1 MTGATEAIGA
11 PALAP
16 RRPVVMRHRVRG
28 KVLVLLCVLYA
39 ISYVDRVNIS
49 TAAPYIQSDLGL
61 SSAQLGLALS
71 AFSIPYAFLQVAG
84 GWIGDRIGARRTLAW
99 LSGVWAIAT
108 VLTGAA
114 GGLGALF
121 AARLLLGLGESA
133 AFPTATTAMSRWLPA
148 QLRGTGQ
155 GLVHAASRL
164 GNALAPLLVG
174 ALIAVSTWR
183 TSFFLIGGVSVV
195 WAVVWAL
202 YYRDAP
208 RDHTGVGE
216 LELSELTRGQA
227 AGDRRTGTPWRQI
240 VPALLPVAF
249 VDFCYGWLLWVY
261 ITWLPT
267 VFKDS
272 FGLAL
277 GKFALYTSLVLL
289 AGVAGD
295 LVGGHL
301 ADVLVRRCRSMRTA
315 RRIPLLVGL
324 VGSIV
329 ALLPALF
336 LHSLVSVTL
345 SLAAAFFLLE
355 LTNSTLWA
363 VPMDVV
369 PEHAGAASGFMNTGF
384 GLAGVLSPIVFGVL
398 LDATGGNWRVPLL
411 LSVGLLAAGALVTL
425 KIDPRRLVARE
436 PAVAEPGAG

>member
-1 MTGATEAIGA
+1 
-11 PALAP
+11 
-16 RRPVVMRHRVRG
+16 
-28 KVLVLLCVLYA
+28 VLYA

-49 TAAPYIQSDLGL
+49 TAAPSIQADLGL
-61 SSAQLGLALS
+61 SDAQLGLVLS

-84 GWIGDRIGARRTLAW
+84 GWLGDRLGARRTLSW
-99 LSGVWAIAT
+99 LSGLWAAAT
-108 VLTGAA
+108 VATGAA
-114 GGLGALF
+114 TGLGSLF
-121 AARLLLGLGESA
+121 GARLLLGLGESA
-133 AFPTATTAMSRWLPA
+133 AFPTATSAMSRWLPA

-174 ALIAVSTWR
+174 GLIALTTWR
-183 TSFFLIGGVSVV
+183 TSFFLLGALSLV

-202 YYRDAP
+202 YYRDRP

-216 LELSELTRGQA
+216 VELAELTRGQA
-227 AGDRRTGTPWRQI
+227 AGERSAGTPWRAV

-267 VFKDS
+267 VFKNS

-295 LVGGHL
+295 LVGGWL

-315 RRIPLLVGL
+315 RRLPLLVGL
-324 VGSIV
+324 VGSIA
-329 ALLPALF
+329 ALLPAL
-336 LHSLVSVTL
+336 LVHSLATVTV

-369 PEHAGAASGFMNTGF
+369 PEHAGAASGFMNTGY
-384 GLAGVLSPIVFGVL
+384 GLAGVLSPLVFGVL

-411 LSVGLLAAGALVTL
+411 LSAGLLAAGALVTL
-425 KIDPRRLVARE
+425 RIDPRRLVVRE
-436 PAVAEPGAG
+436 GAAAAAAD

>member
-1 MTGATEAIGA
+1 
-11 PALAP
+11 
-16 RRPVVMRHRVRG
+16 MRHRVRG

-49 TAAPYIQSDLGL
+49 TAAPSIQADLGL
-61 SSAQLGLALS
+61 SDAQLGLVLS

-84 GWIGDRIGARRTLAW
+84 GWLGDRLGARRTLSW
-99 LSGVWAIAT
+99 LSGLWAAAT
-108 VLTGAA
+108 VATGAA
-114 GGLGALF
+114 TGLGSLF
-121 AARLLLGLGESA
+121 GARLLLGLGESA
-133 AFPTATTAMSRWLPA
+133 AFPTATSAMSRWLPA

-174 ALIAVSTWR
+174 GLIALTTWR
-183 TSFFLIGGVSVV
+183 TSFFLLGALSLV

-202 YYRDAP
+202 YYRDRP

-216 LELSELTRGQA
+216 VELAELTRGQA
-227 AGDRRTGTPWRQI
+227 AGERSAGTPWRAV
-240 VPALLPVAF
+240 VPVLLPVAF

-267 VFKDS
+267 VFKNS

-277 GKFALYTSLVLL
+277 GTFALYTSLVLL

-295 LVGGHL
+295 LVGGWL

-315 RRIPLLVGL
+315 RRLPLLVGL
-324 VGSIV
+324 AGSIA
-329 ALLPALF
+329 ALLPAL
-336 LHSLVSVTL
+336 LVHSLATVTV

-369 PEHAGAASGFMNTGF
+369 PEHAGAASGFMNTGY
-384 GLAGVLSPIVFGVL
+384 GLAGVLSPLVFGVL

-411 LSVGLLAAGALVTL
+411 LSAGLLAAGALVTL
-425 KIDPRRLVARE
+425 RIDPRRLVVRE
-436 PAVAEPGAG
+436 GAAAAAAD

>member
-1 MTGATEAIGA
+1 
-11 PALAP
+11 
-16 RRPVVMRHRVRG
+16 V
-28 KVLVLLCVLYA
+28 
-39 ISYVDRVNIS
+39 
-49 TAAPYIQSDLGL
+49 
-61 SSAQLGLALS
+61 
-71 AFSIPYAFLQVAG
+71 FG
-84 GWIGDRIGARRTLAW
+84 GWIGDRIGARRTLSW
-99 LSGVWAIAT
+99 LSGVWAAATIA
-108 VLTGAA
+108 TGAA

-121 AARLLLGLGESA
+121 GARLLLGFGESA

-174 ALIAVSTWR
+174 ALIAVSSWR
-183 TSFFLIGGVSVV
+183 TSFFVLGAVSVV
-195 WAVVWAL
+195 WAVVWAV

-208 RDHTGVGE
+208 REHTGVGE
-216 LELSELTRGQA
+216 VELSELARGQA
-227 AGDRRTGTPWRQI
+227 AGDRRGGTPWRQI

-267 VFKDS
+267 VFKNS

-324 VGSIV
+324 AGSIV

-336 LHSLVSVTL
+336 VHSLVVVTV
-345 SLAAAFFLLE
+345 SLACAFFLLE

-384 GLAGVLSPIVFGVL
+384 GLAGVLSPLVFGVL
-398 LDATGGNWRVPLL
+398 LDATGGEWRVPLL

-425 KIDPRRLVARE
+425 RIDPRRLVTREAAE
-436 PAVAEPGAG
+436 PA

>member
-1 MTGATEAIGA
+1 
-11 PALAP
+11 
-16 RRPVVMRHRVRG
+16 
-28 KVLVLLCVLYA
+28 
-39 ISYVDRVNIS
+39 VNIS
-49 TAAPYIQSDLGL
+49 TAAPSIQADLGL
-61 SSAQLGLALS
+61 SDAQLGLVLS

-84 GWIGDRIGARRTLAW
+84 GWLGDRLGARRTLSW
-99 LSGVWAIAT
+99 LSGVWAAAT
-108 VLTGAA
+108 VATGAA
-114 GGLGALF
+114 TGLGSLF
-121 AARLLLGLGESA
+121 GARLLLGLGESA
-133 AFPTATTAMSRWLPA
+133 AFPTATTAMSRWLPR

-174 ALIAVSTWR
+174 ALIAATTWR
-183 TSFFLIGGVSVV
+183 TSFFLVGVLSLV
-195 WAVVWAL
+195 WAVVWAV

-208 RDHTGVGE
+208 REHTGVGAVE
-216 LELSELTRGQA
+216 LDELARGQA
-227 AGDRRTGTPWRQI
+227 AGKRTSRTPWRAI

-267 VFKDS
+267 VFEQS

-277 GKFALYTSLVLL
+277 GTFALYTSLVLL

-315 RRIPLLVGL
+315 RRLPLLAGL
-324 VGSIV
+324 VGSV
-329 ALLPALF
+329 LALLPALL
-336 LHSLVSVTL
+336 LHSLVSVTV

-363 VPMDVV
+363 IPMDVV
-369 PEHAGAASGFMNTGF
+369 PEHAGAASGFMNTGY
-384 GLAGVLSPIVFGVL
+384 GLAGVLSPLVFGVL
-398 LDATGGNWRVPLL
+398 LDATDGNWRVPLL
-411 LSVGLLAAGALVTL
+411 VSVGLLVAGALVTL
-425 KIDPRRLVARE
+425 RIDPRRLATRGATAPE
-436 PAVAEPGAG
+436 PV

>member
-1 MTGATEAIGA
+1 VTGATEAISAA
-11 PALAP
+11 PTVVP

-49 TAAPYIQSDLGL
+49 TAAPSIQADLGL
-61 SSAQLGLALS
+61 SSAQLGLVLS

-84 GWIGDRIGARRTLAW
+84 GWLGDRVGARRTLAW
-99 LSGVWAIAT
+99 LSGVWAAAT
-108 VLTGAA
+108 VASGAA
-114 GGLGALF
+114 TGLGSLF
-121 AARLLLGLGESA
+121 GARLLLGLGESA

-183 TSFFLIGGVSVV
+183 TSFFVLGGVSVV
-195 WAVVWAL
+195 WAVVWAV

-208 RDHTGVGE
+208 REHTGVGE
-216 LELSELTRGQA
+216 AELSELSRGQA
-227 AGDRRTGTPWRQI
+227 AGDRRTRTPWRQI

-267 VFKDS
+267 VFKQS

-277 GKFALYTSLVLL
+277 GTFALYTSLVLL

-315 RRIPLLVGL
+315 RRVPLLVGL
-324 VGSIV
+324 VGSV
-329 ALLPALF
+329 LALLPALL
-336 LHSLVSVTL
+336 LHSLVTVTV

-384 GLAGVLSPIVFGVL
+384 GLAGVLSPLVFGVL

-425 KIDPRRLVARE
+425 RIDPRRLVSRE
-436 PAVAEPGAG
+436 TPAPDPA

>member
-1 MTGATEAIGA
+1 MTAEALDATT
-11 PALAP
+11 PVLP
-16 RRPVVMRHRVRG
+16 RRPVVLRHRVRG
-28 KVLVLLCVLYA
+28 KVVVLLCVLYA

-49 TAAPYIQSDLGL
+49 TAAPYLQSDLGL
-61 SSAQLGLALS
+61 SDAQLGLVLS

-84 GWIGDRIGARRTLAW
+84 GWVGDRLGARRTLSW
-99 LSGVWAIAT
+99 LSGVWAAATIA
-108 VLTGAA
+108 TGAA
-114 GGLGALF
+114 TGLGSLF
-121 AARLLLGLGESA
+121 GARLLLGFGESA

-164 GNALAPLLVG
+164 GNALAPLVVG
-174 ALIAVSTWR
+174 ALIALTTWR
-183 TSFFLIGGVSVV
+183 TSFFVLGLASLV

-208 RDHTGVGE
+208 RDHTGVGPV
-216 LELSELTRGQA
+216 ELSELTRGQA
-227 AGDRRTGTPWRQI
+227 AGERTSGTPWRAL

-267 VFKDS
+267 VFKNS

-277 GKFALYTSLVLL
+277 GKFALYTTLVLL

-295 LVGGHL
+295 LIGGHL

-315 RRIPLLVGL
+315 RRLPLLVGL
-324 VGSIV
+324 LGSIV
-329 ALLPALF
+329 ALLPALL
-336 LHSLVSVTL
+336 LHSLATVTV
-345 SLAAAFFLLE
+345 SLAVAFFLLE

-363 VPMDVV
+363 LPMDVA
-369 PEHAGAASGFMNTGF
+369 PEHAGAASGFMNTGY
-384 GLAGVLSPIVFGVL
+384 GLAGVLSPLVFGVL
-398 LDATGGNWRVPLL
+398 LGATGGNWRVPLL

-425 KIDPRRLVARE
+425 KIDPSRLVTRE
-436 PAVAEPGAG
+436 APAAAAAGS